1 MKTILKLSLLVVLL
15 AAAANPCLALMGLA
29 PVSNE
34 RARELGM
41 EVRILGNGPD
51 EVWVELEFKPVKELK
66 EFDHVSLEISDH
78 GKVLVGYTALKD
90 TRTGSGNV
98 VVRFMAGRAHLEKI
112 ALWVVTGP
120 PGNMS
125 AYTLS
130 VKDFVEP
137 AKSR

>member
-1 MKTILKLSLLVVLL
+1 MKTFLKLSVLAVLLVV
-15 AAAANPCLALMGLA
+15 AASPCLALMGLA
-29 PVSNE
+29 PVSKE

-41 EVRILGNGPD
+41 EVRILGNGPN
-51 EVWVELEFKPVKELK
+51 EVWVELEFKPAGQLK

-78 GKVLVGYTALKD
+78 GKTLVGYTPLKD
-90 TRTGSGNV
+90 TRSASGNV
-98 VVRFMAGRAHLEKI
+98 VVRFMAGRDHLEKI

-137 AKSR
+137 VKSK